1 MVSTHKVAEA
11 EFLQANDP
19 SVLIPKGFDGT
30 FLVVPSDL
38 DADRLQVIRKDIDA
52 TASSFDHVAT
62 FKSDMEGWII
72 QRKGPRD

>member
-11 EFLQANDP
+11 EFLQVNDP
-19 SVLIPKGFDGT
+19 SVLIPNGFGGV

-38 DADRLQVIRKDIDA
+38 DADRLQVVRKDIDA
-52 TASSFDHVAT
+52 TAESFNHVAT
-62 FKSDMEGWII
+62 FRADMDGWII